1 MWWAAGE
8 IQVAPV
14 RTNVGCIWE
23 YKTISEHLWQ
33 IVLDDPEA
41 SDGISFVSVGEGVW
55 VCDIFVADKPAE
67 SGVADQHPLKNFKLK
82 ILELPQELYPS
93 V

>member
-1 MWWAAGE
+1 M
-8 IQVAPV
+8 
-14 RTNVGCIWE
+14 
-23 YKTISEHLWQ
+23 
-33 IVLDDPEA
+33 
-41 SDGISFVSVGEGVW
+41 
-55 VCDIFVADKPAE
+55 CDIFVADKPAE